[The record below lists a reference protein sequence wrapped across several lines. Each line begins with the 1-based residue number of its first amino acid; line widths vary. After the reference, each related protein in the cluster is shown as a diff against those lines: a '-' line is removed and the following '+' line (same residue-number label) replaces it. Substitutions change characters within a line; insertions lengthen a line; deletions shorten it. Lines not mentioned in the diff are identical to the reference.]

1 MQYFA
6 ENFDPQKYDG
16 LIDLSGNENITL
28 MCHNETKKLIVRKK
42 ISGINMEL
50 YKQLVNVRHRNL
62 VQVIGLEESKF
73 NFYYTYEEYINGITL
88 AEILVNGTIPEE
100 KAVQWIEQLCKA
112 VKLLHEQNPIII
124 HRDIKPGN
132 IMLSSDGVIKLID
145 FDASK
150 EFTPNKQRDTELI
163 GTPDYAAPEQYGFAS
178 SDPRTDVY
186 AIGILFHELIT
197 GYKPNEIKSP
207 YQGKYKKVIQN
218 CIELDPKRRYQNV
231 QELERQLGMY
241 EVPGIIG
248 HIPGFRTGVWWKKEV
263 ALGAYII
270 MAILMVISFFSQ
282 WNLHENM
289 VKSLFVL
296 GCWIILCL
304 PPYLLITNFLRVWE
318 KFPLLRSRIIIVK
331 ALGVILYLLLGL
343 WLFSIATSIEKSL

>member
-6 ENFDPQKYDG
+6 EDFDPQQYDS
-16 LIDLSGNENITL
+16 LIDLSGHENITL
-28 MCHNETKKLIVRKK
+28 MCHNETKKLIVRKT
-42 ISGINMEL
+42 ISGINQEL

-62 VQVIGLEESKF
+62 VQVMGLEETQF
-73 NFYYTYEEYINGITL
+73 TCYTYEEYINGETI
-88 AEILVNGTIPEE
+88 AEILANGPIPEE
-100 KAVQWIEQLCKA
+100 KAVQWIGQLCEA
-112 VKLLHEQNPIII
+112 VSLLHEQSPIII

-132 IMLSSDGVIKLID
+132 IILSSDGVIKLID

-163 GTPDYAAPEQYGFAS
+163 GTPNYAAPEQYGFAS

-207 YQGKYKKVIQN
+207 YQGRYKKIIQN

-231 QELERQLGMY
+231 QELERQLGIY
-241 EVPGIIG
+241 EVPGLIG
-248 HIPGFRTGVWWKKEV
+248 HIPGFRTGVWWKKEI
-263 ALGAYII
+263 ALGVYII
-270 MAILMVISFFSQ
+270 LVVLMAIAFFSQ
-282 WNLHENM
+282 WNLHGNI
-289 VKSLFVL
+289 VKSLVVL
-296 GCWIILCL
+296 GCWIILCI

-318 KFPLLRSRIIIVK
+318 KLPLLRSRIIIVR
-331 ALGVILYLLLGL
+331 AFGVILYLLLGL
-343 WLFSIATSIEKSL
+343 WLFSIATSIEQRL

>member
-1 MQYFA
+1 MQYFVK
-6 ENFDPQKYDG
+6 NFDPHEYEG

-28 MCHNETKKLIVRKK
+28 MCHTKTKKLIVRKT
-42 ISGINMEL
+42 ISGINMQL
-50 YKQLVNVRHRNL
+50 YKQLVNIRHKNL
-62 VQVIGLEESKF
+62 VKVMGMKETEF
-73 NFYYTYEEYINGITL
+73 NCYTYEEYINGETL
-88 AEILVNGTIPEE
+88 SEILANGPVMED
-100 KAVQWIEQLCKA
+100 KAVQWIGQLCEA
-112 VKLLHEQNPIII
+112 VSLLHEQSPIII

-132 IMLSSDGVIKLID
+132 IILSSDDVIKLID

-150 EFTPNKQRDTELI
+150 EFTPHKQRDTELI
-163 GTPDYAAPEQYGFAS
+163 GTPNYAAPEQYGFAS

-207 YQGKYKKVIQN
+207 YQGRYKKIIQN
-218 CIELDPKRRYQNV
+218 CIELDPNRRYQNI
-231 QELERQLGMY
+231 QELEQQIGMHK
-241 EVPGIIG
+241 VPGIIG

-270 MAILMVISFFSQ
+270 MAILMGSSFFSQ

-289 VKSLFVL
+289 VKSLVVL

-318 KFPLLRSRIIIVK
+318 KLPLLRSRIIMVK
-331 ALGVILYLLLGL
+331 VFGVILYLLLGL
-343 WLFSIATSIEKSL
+343 WLFSIATSIEKNL